1 MEFATK
7 EQWLTALLAQNGR
20 LERLLSIMTG
30 GTLVNVEWLP
40 PTTLPTQDEE
50 QAEFLQRKLEDYGIE
65 SQFVIGPGPWQGAG
79 ILHTAEGDTGLL
91 VILAYV
97 QQEDFYQEQLQRHL
111 QWLQQMAQLNS
122 FPIRMLLL
130 AFSKVPD
137 LEDPQLTQLESWQWE
152 ELLET
157 GVQMAIGK
165 EAALKEVVILPIV
178 AYSAWLENIKQSEQ
192 NA

>member
-79 ILHTAEGDTGLL
+79 ILHTAEGAVSYT
-91 VILAYV
+91 
-97 QQEDFYQEQLQRHL
+97 HL
-111 QWLQQMAQLNS
+111 
-122 FPIRMLLL
+122 
-130 AFSKVPD
+130 
-137 LEDPQLTQLESWQWE
+137 T
-152 ELLET
+152 
-157 GVQMAIGK
+157 
-165 EAALKEVVILPIV
+165 LPT
-178 AYSAWLENIKQSEQ
+178 K
-192 NA
+192 

>member
-1 MEFATK
+1 MEFITK

-30 GTLVNVEWLP
+30 GALAEIKWLP
-40 PTTLPTQDEE
+40 PEVLPDRADA
-50 QAEFLQRKLEDYGIE
+50 QAEFLQQNLEAYGVE
-65 SQFVIGPGPWQGAG
+65 SQFVIGPEPWQGAG
-79 ILHTAEGDTGLL
+79 ILHTAEGNAGLL

-97 QQEDFYQEQLQRHL
+97 QQEDFHQEQLQRHL
-111 QWLQQMAQLNS
+111 QWLQQMVQLNH
-122 FPIRMLLL
+122 FPIRLLLL

-137 LEDPQLTQLESWQWE
+137 LEEPQFTQLENWQWE

-165 EAALKEVVILPIV
+165 EAALEEVLILPIV
-178 AYSAWLENIKQSEQ
+178 AYSAWLKNS
-192 NA
+192 